1 MEQNLGFISTLFL
14 PLVELHL
21 SSSSDLIVLHAF
33 KHVFFILSKFSMV
46 LFAFVWFVCFLWFGL
61 I

>member
-21 SSSSDLIVLHAF
+21 SSSSDLIVRHAF
-33 KHVFFILSKFSMV
+33 KHVLLILSKFSMV
-46 LFAFVWFVCFLWFGL
+46 LFAFVGRFGL